1 MLPNLSKSGW
11 IRPFAKAGSHTDQNA
26 TMIITDCDREPI
38 HLSGAIQPD
47 GILLIVLAST
57 MDVIGGAGDIA
68 QTLGTQWMS
77 QPLRDLVGDMVAD
90 RLATCTQQRCQIGW
104 VASLASDII
113 AFRSGDYWLIQFE
126 PSKGPEP
133 ALDVMGW
140 MDEMGG
146 LFERAANLDELCQR
160 ASDAFSTL
168 TGYDRVMIYRFLD
181 DDSGVVVAE
190 TKKNSLGSFR
200 NHHFPASDIP
210 RQARALYVRNRVRVI
225 PDVHYI
231 PQPIEPEQLRG
242 IDLSDVE
249 LRSVSPVH
257 LQYLKNMGVG
267 ASASVS
273 IVRDGLLWGLVACH
287 NDTPRGLGMTQRRAA
302 QLLAGGLAR
311 QIAAK
316 EEAENYR
323 DRIKIHAAEDALH
336 GQLIGEKSLFTLLS
350 ESSNN
355 LRQMFGAD
363 SFAIVHGSKLHL
375 TDACP
380 DRDDVREVAEWARG
394 LGAAPFHT
402 AELAKSLPSASA
414 YSSHAAGLLSITLST
429 RVPTVLLWFRAEAQQ
444 LVEWAG
450 NPHKAVNPTP
460 GEMLTPRASF
470 EAWSEVIRGK
480 ARPWSAVEVEGAHRL
495 IAKLYDIRQNR
506 RIKELADNL
515 TVAAADKDR
524 LIEQKDT
531 LLKEVNHRV
540 QNSIQLIIAFLS
552 LQARDAESSAV
563 TASLQEAQ
571 RRLSAVAL
579 VHRRLYADD
588 NVESIDL
595 SRYLDDLLAD
605 LKSSMGPE
613 WQGLITTDLAPVMI
627 PADNAVNIGLILV
640 ELVINAQKYAYD
652 GAAGPISVAVEQHRA
667 RFRLIVADRGNGR
680 SGNRQGFGSR
690 MLSAMVKRLSGTMED
705 DDNRPGLRVIFS
717 APIDPSDRL
726 PASTSQY
733 RSNFQGGID

>member
-1 MLPNLSKSGW
+1 MN
-11 IRPFAKAGSHTDQNA
+11 
-26 TMIITDCDREPI
+26 ITDCDREPI
-38 HLSGAIQPD
+38 HLSGAIQPN
-47 GILLIVLAST
+47 GILLILAASS
-57 MDVIGGAGDIA
+57 MEIVGGAGDVA
-68 QTLGTQWMS
+68 LKLGYDWMS
-77 QPLRDLVGDMVAD
+77 RPFRDVVGDVVAD
-90 RLATCTQQRCQIGW
+90 HLDVCEDKRCQIGW
-104 VASLASDII
+104 VAALASDVT
-113 AFRSGDYWLIQFE
+113 AFRSDDYWLLQFE
-126 PSKGPEP
+126 PSEGPEP
-133 ALDVMGW
+133 ALDVLGW

-168 TGYDRVMIYRFLD
+168 TGYNRVMIYRFLD

-190 TKKNSLGSFR
+190 TNKPTLGTFR

-210 RQARALYVRNRVRVI
+210 KQARALYIRNRVRVI

-231 PQPIEPEQLRG
+231 PEPIEPEELRG

-249 LRSVSPVH
+249 LRSVSPIH
-257 LQYLKNMGVG
+257 IQYLKNMGVA
-267 ASASVS
+267 ASASIS

-323 DRIKIHAAEDALH
+323 DRIKIHAEEDALY
-336 GQLIGEKSLFTLLS
+336 GRLQGEKSLFTLLS
-350 ESSNN
+350 ESSDN
-355 LRQMFGAD
+355 LCRMFGAD
-363 SFAIVHGSKLHL
+363 SFAIMHGSKLHL

-402 AELAKSLPSASA
+402 SELAKSLPEAAA
-414 YSSHAAGLLSITLST
+414 YATHAAGLLSITLST
-429 RVPTVLLWFRAEAQQ
+429 RTPTVLLWFRAEAQQ

-450 NPHKAVNPTP
+450 NPHKAMNLTP
-460 GEMLTPRASF
+460 EETLTPRASF
-470 EAWSEVIRGK
+470 EAWSEVVRGK
-480 ARPWSAVEVEGAHRL
+480 SRPWSAAEVEGAHRL

-506 RIKELADNL
+506 RIKELADSL

-552 LQARDAESSAV
+552 LQARDAENASV
-563 TASLQEAQ
+563 TATLHEAQ

-588 NVESIDL
+588 NVDSINL

-605 LKSSMGPE
+605 MKSSMGPE
-613 WQGLITTDLAPVMI
+613 WKDFITIDLAPVMI

-640 ELVINAQKYAYD
+640 ELVINAQKYAYE
-652 GAAGPISVAVEQHRA
+652 GAPGPISVVVEQHRA
-667 RFRLIVADRGNGR
+667 RFRLIVADKGKGR

-690 MLSAMVKRLSGTMED
+690 MLNAMVKRLSGTIED

-717 APIDPSDRL
+717 APIDPSIRL
-726 PASTSQY
+726 SVSAPPSEDDLT
-733 RSNFQGGID
+733 GGMD

>member
-1 MLPNLSKSGW
+1 M
-11 IRPFAKAGSHTDQNA
+11 D
-26 TMIITDCDREPI
+26 ITDCDREPI
-38 HLSGAIQPD
+38 HLSGAIQPI
-47 GILLIVLAST
+47 GILLNVAANT
-57 MDVIGGAGDIA
+57 MEVVGGAGDVAQKLGADWQSKPVREVAGELIA
-68 QTLGTQWMS
+68 SRL
-77 QPLRDLVGDMVAD
+77 DL
-90 RLATCTQQRCQIGW
+90 CEHKRCQIGW
-104 VASLASDII
+104 VASLASDVT
-113 AFRSGDYWLIQFE
+113 AFRSGDYWLIQLE
-126 PSKGPEP
+126 PSEGPEP
-133 ALDVMGW
+133 ALDVLAW

-181 DDSGVVVAE
+181 DDSGTVVAK
-190 TKKNSLGSFR
+190 TNKPTLRSFR

-210 RQARALYVRNRVRVI
+210 KQARALYIRNRVRVI
-225 PDVHYI
+225 PDVHYV
-231 PQPIEPEQLRG
+231 PQPIQPAELRD

-249 LRSVSPVH
+249 LRSVSPIH
-257 LQYLKNMGVG
+257 LQYLKNMGVA

-323 DRIKIHAAEDALH
+323 ERIKIHAEEDALH
-336 GQLIGEKSLFTLLS
+336 ARLLGEKSLFTLLS
-350 ESSNN
+350 ESSDN
-355 LRQMFGAD
+355 LRRMFDAD
-363 SFAIVHGSKLHL
+363 SFAIVHGSKLYL
-375 TDACP
+375 SDACP
-380 DRDDVREVAEWARG
+380 DRDDVREVAEWAKG

-402 AELAKSLPSASA
+402 AQLAKSLPTASA
-414 YSSHAAGLLSITLST
+414 YASHAAGLLSITLST
-429 RVPTVLLWFRAEAQQ
+429 RVPTVLLWFRGEAQQ

-450 NPHKAVNPTP
+450 NPHKAVNLSP
-460 GEMLTPRASF
+460 GETLTPRASF
-470 EAWSEVIRGK
+470 EAWSEVVRGK
-480 ARPWSAVEVEGAHRL
+480 SRPWTAAEVEGAHRL
-495 IAKLYDIRQNR
+495 IGRLYDVRQNR

-552 LQARDAESSAV
+552 LQARDAENPSITS
-563 TASLQEAQ
+563 SLQEAQ

-579 VHRRLYADD
+579 VHRRLYTDD
-588 NVESIDL
+588 NVESINL
-595 SRYLDDLLAD
+595 SRYVDDLLID

-613 WQGLITTDLAPVMI
+613 WTSFITTDLAPVMI
-627 PADNAVNIGLILV
+627 PADNAVNVGLILV

-652 GAAGPISVAVEQHRA
+652 GGPGPISVVVEQHRA
-667 RFRLIVADRGNGR
+667 RFRLIVADKGKGR

-690 MLSAMVKRLSGTMED
+690 MLSAMVKRLSGTIED

-717 APIDPSDRL
+717 APIDPNNRL
-726 PASTSQY
+726 PMPAPQSEDDLA
-733 RSNFQGGID
+733 REMD

>member
-1 MLPNLSKSGW
+1 MSGS
-11 IRPFAKAGSHTDQNA
+11 RANQAVAMNV
-26 TMIITDCDREPI
+26 TDCDREPI

-47 GILLIVLAST
+47 GILLIVAIST
-57 MDVIGGAGDIA
+57 MEIVGGAGHVE
-68 QTLGTQWMS
+68 QKLGANWTTR
-77 QPLRDLVGDMVAD
+77 PLRDVVGEIIAD
-90 RLATCTQQRCQIGW
+90 RLRSCEDKRCQIGW
-104 VASLASDII
+104 VASLVSDVT
-113 AFRSGDYWLIQFE
+113 AFRSGDHWLLQFE

-133 ALDVMGW
+133 ALDVLDW
-140 MDEMGG
+140 MDEIGG

-190 TKKNSLGSFR
+190 TNKPTLSSFR

-210 RQARALYVRNRVRVI
+210 KQARALYIRNRVRVI
-225 PDVHYI
+225 PDVHYV
-231 PQPIEPEQLRG
+231 PQFIEPAELRD

-249 LRSVSPVH
+249 LRSVSPIH
-257 LQYLKNMGVG
+257 LQYLKNMGVS

-273 IVRDGLLWGLVACH
+273 IVRDGVLWGLVACH
-287 NDTPRGLGMTQRRAA
+287 NDAPRSLGMTERRAA

-316 EEAENYR
+316 EEAETYR
-323 DRIKIHAAEDALH
+323 DRIRIHAEEDALH
-336 GQLIGEKSLFTLLS
+336 GRLLGEKSLFTLLS
-350 ESSNN
+350 ESSDN
-355 LRQMFGAD
+355 LRRMFGAD

-380 DRDDVREVAEWARG
+380 DRDDVREVAEWAKE
-394 LGAAPFHT
+394 LGAGPFHT
-402 AELAKSLPSASA
+402 AELAKSLPAASDYA
-414 YSSHAAGLLSITLST
+414 KYAAGLLSITLST

-450 NPHKAVNPTP
+450 NPHKAVTLAS
-460 GEMLTPRASF
+460 GETLTPRASF
-470 EAWSEVIRGK
+470 EVWSEIVRGK
-480 ARPWSAVEVEGAHRL
+480 SQPWSAAEVEGAHRL
-495 IAKLYDIRQNR
+495 IAKLYDVRQNR

-540 QNSIQLIIAFLS
+540 HNSIQLIIAFLS
-552 LQARDAESSAV
+552 LQSRDAENPSV

-588 NVESIDL
+588 NVDSINL
-595 SRYLDDLLAD
+595 SRYLDDLLID
-605 LKSSMGPE
+605 LKSSIGPE
-613 WQGLITTDLAPVMI
+613 WKDFITTDLAPVMI
-627 PADNAVNIGLILV
+627 PADSAVNIGLILV

-652 GAAGPISVAVEQHRA
+652 GAPGPISVVVEQHRA
-667 RFRLIVADRGNGR
+667 RFRLIVADRGKGR
-680 SGNRQGFGSR
+680 IGNRQGFGSR
-690 MLSAMVKRLSGTMED
+690 MLSAMVKRLSGTIED
-705 DDNRPGLRVIFS
+705 DDNRPGLRIIFS
-717 APIDPSDRL
+717 APVDPSSRL
-726 PASTSQY
+726 SVPAAQSEDDLA
-733 RSNFQGGID
+733 GGID